1 MMPAIAYT
9 RLSKP
14 NKKGKPGIGLDAQQ
28 AAIAAFAK
36 AEGYDLVETF
46 SEVETG
52 EGSDALEKRPQLAAA
67 MKLAKKNK
75 APVIVAKLD
84 RLSRDV
90 HFISGLMVHK
100 TPFIVTELG
109 ADVDPFMLHI
119 YAAVAEKERRLIG
132 QRTREALAELKA
144 QGKKLG
150 GLRPKTALKM
160 QAADERAEALRPV
173 LAELREL
180 SANAIARE
188 LNTRQIATP
197 SGKPWSAVTV
207 LRVQRRLEGLYE
219 ARVCNLAAGRQE
231 GADALGA
238 RGNMLRLRNRP

>member
-1 MMPAIAYT
+1 MQAAIAYT

-14 NKKGKPGIGLDAQQ
+14 NKKGKPGIGLDAQK

-36 AEGYDLVETF
+36 AEGYEIVETF
-46 SEVETG
+46 AEVETG
-52 EGSDALEKRPQLAAA
+52 DGHDALDKRPQLADAI
-67 MKLAKKNK
+67 KLAKKLK

-84 RLSRDV
+84 RLARDV

-109 ADVDPFMLHI
+109 ADIDPFMLHI
-119 YAAVAEKERRLIG
+119 YAAVAQKERALIS
-132 QRTREALAELKA
+132 QRTKEALAELKA

-150 GLRPKTALKM
+150 GLRPKTAMRM

-173 LAELREL
+173 FAELREL

-188 LNTRQIATP
+188 LNARNIATP

-207 LRVQRRLEGLYE
+207 LRVQRRL
-219 ARVCNLAAGRQE
+219 
-231 GADALGA
+231 
-238 RGNMLRLRNRP
+238 RG

>member
-28 AAIAAFAK
+28 AAIATFAK
-36 AEGYDLVETF
+36 AEGYDLVEIF

-160 QAADERAEALRPV
+160 QATAERAEELRPLFV
-173 LAELREL
+173 ELEGQ
-180 SANAIARE
+180 SATAIARE
-188 LNTRQIATP
+188 FNARGVETP
-197 SGKPWSAVTV
+197 TGKPWSAVTV
-207 LRVQRRLEGLYE
+207 LRVMKRLGLKT
-219 ARVCNLAAGRQE
+219 
-231 GADALGA
+231 
-238 RGNMLRLRNRP
+238 

>member
-1 MMPAIAYT
+1 MQPAIAYT

-28 AAIAAFAK
+28 AALAAFAK
-36 AEGYDLVETF
+36 VEGYNLIETF

-67 MKLAKKNK
+67 MKLAKRHK

-90 HFISGLMVHK
+90 HFISGLMVQK
-100 TPFIVTELG
+100 VPFIVTELG
-109 ADVDPFMLHI
+109 TDVDPFMLHI

-150 GLRPKTALKM
+150 GLRPKTALRMKE
-160 QAADERAEALRPV
+160 ADERAEALRPV
-173 LAELREL
+173 FVELADQ

-197 SGKPWSAVTV
+197 SGQLWSAVTV
-207 LRVQRRLEGLYE
+207 LRVQRRLEGLS
-219 ARVCNLAAGRQE
+219 
-231 GADALGA
+231 
-238 RGNMLRLRNRP
+238 

>member
-14 NKKGKPGIGLDAQQ
+14 NKKGKPGVGLDAQQ
-28 AAIAAFAK
+28 AAIATVAK
-36 AEGYDLVETF
+36 AEGYDLVEIF

-100 TPFIVTELG
+100 TQFIVTELG

-160 QAADERAEALRPV
+160 QAADERAEALRQV

-188 LNTRQIATP
+188 LNARQIATP

-207 LRVQRRLEGLYE
+207 LRVQRRLEGLS
-219 ARVCNLAAGRQE
+219 
-231 GADALGA
+231 
-238 RGNMLRLRNRP
+238 

>member
-14 NKKGKPGIGLDAQQ
+14 NKKGKPGVGLDAQQ
-28 AAIAAFAK
+28 AAIATFAK
-36 AEGYDLVETF
+36 AEGYDLVEIF

-100 TPFIVTELG
+100 TQFIVTELG

-160 QAADERAEALRPV
+160 QAADERAEVLRQV

-188 LNTRQIATP
+188 LNARQIATP

-207 LRVQRRLEGLYE
+207 LRVQRRLEGLS
-219 ARVCNLAAGRQE
+219 RTQ
-231 GADALGA
+231 
-238 RGNMLRLRNRP
+238 

>member
-1 MMPAIAYT
+1 MMPGVAYT

-36 AEGYDLVETF
+36 AEGYDLIETF

-52 EGSDALEKRPQLAAA
+52 AGDDALEKRPQLAAA
-67 MKLAKKNK
+67 MKLAKKHK
-75 APVIVAKLD
+75 APVITAKLD

-90 HFISGLMVHK
+90 HFISGLMVQK
-100 TPFIVTELG
+100 VPFIVTELG
-109 ADVDPFMLHI
+109 TDVDPFMLHI

-150 GLRPKTALKM
+150 GMRPKTALRMK
-160 QAADERAEALRPV
+160 AADDRAEALRPV
-173 LAELREL
+173 FVELKDL

-188 LNTRQIATP
+188 LNARQIATP
-197 SGKPWSAVTV
+197 SGKLWSAVTV
-207 LRVQRRLEGLYE
+207 LRVQRRLEG
-219 ARVCNLAAGRQE
+219 RS
-231 GADALGA
+231 
-238 RGNMLRLRNRP
+238 